1 MELRVLQYFLAV
13 AREQNISAAA
23 QSLHLTQPTLSRQL
37 RELEEELGKQLMIR
51 GSRKITLTQDGMLL
65 RKRAEEILE
74 LVGRTEKE
82 IARSDETVSG
92 DLYIGTGETDGVRQ
106 IAGTAHQLQKRYPG
120 ILFHIVSGDAVDVC
134 ERLDKGLLDFGVLLG
149 DLDKTRYHYMEL
161 PMKDTWGVLMR
172 RDSPLAEKGAI
183 TPRDLWDKPLILSR
197 QVDNRG
203 GLYRWLRKEPAELRT
218 VATYNLIYNASLM
231 VDEGMGY
238 AFTLDKLVNTT
249 GSNLCFRPLQPKFEL
264 GMYLV
269 WKKSRIFSRAAELFL
284 EQLQEHLAVHGE
296 EEEDAP
302 AGKEN
307 PHGNSHSGPV

>member
-37 RELEEELGKQLMIR
+37 RELEEELGKQLMVR
-51 GSRKITLTQDGMLL
+51 GNRKITLTQEGMLL

-74 LVGRTEKE
+74 LVDRTERE
-82 IARSDETVSG
+82 VMRTDDAVSG
-92 DLYIGTGETDGVRQ
+92 DIYIGTGETDGVRQ
-106 IAGTAHQLQKRYPG
+106 IARAANHLQACYPG
-120 ILFHIVSGDAVDVC
+120 IRFHIVSGDAVDVC

-149 DLDKTRYHYMEL
+149 DIDKTKYHYMEL

-172 RDSPLAEKGAI
+172 RDSPLAHRESVS
-183 TPRDLWDKPLILSR
+183 PRDLWDKPLILSR
-197 QVDNRG
+197 QVDNKS
-203 GLYRWLRKEPAELRT
+203 GLYRWLRREPSELHT

-238 AFTLDKLVNTT
+238 AFTLDKLVITT
-249 GSNLCFRPLQPKFEL
+249 GSNLCFRPLKPRLEL

-269 WKKSRIFSRAAELFL
+269 WKKSQIFSRAAELFL
-284 EQLQEHLAVHGE
+284 NGLQTQLAAGTEENGE
-296 EEEDAP
+296 M
-302 AGKEN
+302 
-307 PHGNSHSGPV
+307 

>member
-51 GSRKITLTQDGMLL
+51 GNRKITLTEDGMLL
-65 RKRAEEILE
+65 RKRAEEILD

-82 IARSDETVSG
+82 IAQSDETVSG

-106 IAGTAHQLQKRYPG
+106 IAKTAHQLQESHPG
-120 ILFHIVSGDAVDVC
+120 IRFHIVSGDAVDVC

-149 DLDKTRYHYMEL
+149 DMDKTKYNFLEL
-161 PMKDTWGVLMR
+161 PMKDTWGVLMQR
-172 RDSPLAEKGAI
+172 SSPLAEKTAI
-183 TPRDLWDKPLILSR
+183 SPQDLWDKPLILSR
-197 QVDNRG
+197 QVDNKG
-203 GLYRWLRKEPAELRT
+203 ELYRWLRKEPTELHT

-249 GSNLCFRPLQPKFEL
+249 GSNLCFRPLKPKLEL

-269 WKKSRIFSRAAELFL
+269 WKKSQIFSRAMELFL
-284 EQLQEHLAVHGE
+284 ELIRENLSPSQEDEA
-296 EEEDAP
+296 
-302 AGKEN
+302 
-307 PHGNSHSGPV
+307 